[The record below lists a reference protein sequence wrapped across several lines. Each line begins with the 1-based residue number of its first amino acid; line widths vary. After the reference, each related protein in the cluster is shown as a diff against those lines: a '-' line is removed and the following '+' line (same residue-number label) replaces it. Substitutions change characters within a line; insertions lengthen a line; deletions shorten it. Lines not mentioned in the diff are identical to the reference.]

1 MKRTKERKKE
11 RKKCKGCGV
20 KFTAK
25 SGHQIYCT
33 IECRENERRKR
44 YANMYQK
51 RKAQK
56 KVKKAEE
63 NKKNKNK
70 GELAILNEKAREMG
84 LSYGQYTV
92 FLQTEKDRE
101 EKAKIR

>member
-1 MKRTKERKKE
+1 MKRTKK

-20 KFTAK
+20 KFTPQ

-33 IECRENERRKR
+33 IECRQNERRNR
-44 YANMYQK
+44 YAKMYQK

-56 KVKKAEE
+56 KVQIAEE
-63 NKKNKNK
+63 NKKNK
-70 GELAILNEKAREMG
+70 GELAIFNEKAREMG

-101 EKAKIR
+101 EKAKMS

>member
-1 MKRTKERKKE
+1 MKRTKERQKE

-33 IECRENERRKR
+33 IECRQNERRKR
-44 YANMYQK
+44 YANRYQE

-56 KVKKAEE
+56 KEKKAE
-63 NKKNKNK
+63 NK
-70 GELAILNEKAREMG
+70 GELAIFNEKAREMG